1 MSEKNSKK
9 KDKKEVSI
17 FEKETNKLFPEFKK
31 ILLDKEKHFK
41 KVKDIAIK
49 LSNGKCLGFYILPSY
64 EMKNNVPT
72 PNFNDVTL
80 TFIFDDLENP
90 LFNFSSEIFF
100 KNHFNEL
107 FERVK
112 TKDPNVFDIVLKDD
126 KSIKFK
132 STTIA
137 NIRENCFDSIYSD
150 LVELSKSII
159 YEDDRN
165 FLMALKSIEIHK
177 GATLQKFEKYV
188 VAYVGAGS
196 WLRGEK
202 SNDFDVF
209 IIIDD
214 TDVKQMPRLQV
225 KDQLTKII
233 WQLSYDVANL
243 TGVQIHI
250 QVYLLTDFWDALKD
264 AHPVIFTFL
273 RDGVPFYDRGIYTS
287 WKELLKLGKVKPSQ
301 EAIDMHMNAGSQL
314 VDFAKKTFSSLIT
327 NNIYWAVLNPSQAIL
342 MLKGYNPTTPKE
354 TIKMFEEVLLK
365 KEKIISQKELDILK
379 TIVKTYKGIEHNK
392 ELIIKGQDIDK
403 FLEDTEYYLKK
414 IKKLFEDITDEKVKE
429 SFSKLFEEFEDAL
442 KNLFE
447 SEKKKE
453 INFLVKKL
461 NLDYIKTSKI
471 PSFVE
476 SSIKNIL
483 KTKKDFDTKKVTI
496 TEINKCIKELKVI
509 IKEIKNLKEDMKL
522 TFFQNQKRMFFRCEK
537 NRSYELFKFDKVI
550 YIYNFEENKIFEN
563 KENKF
568 VETKKI
574 LDNFSHID
582 KFESI
587 ELNENLINLIKKSF
601 KIEKIKL

>member
-1 MSEKNSKK
+1 MLTTP
-9 KDKKEVSI
+9 KDK
-17 FEKETNKLFPEFKK
+17 LA
-31 ILLDKEKHFK
+31 L
-41 KVKDIAIK
+41 
-49 LSNGKCLGFYILPSY
+49 
-64 EMKNNVPT
+64 
-72 PNFNDVTL
+72 
-80 TFIFDDLENP
+80 
-90 LFNFSSEIFF
+90 
-100 KNHFNEL
+100 
-107 FERVK
+107 
-112 TKDPNVFDIVLKDD
+112 
-126 KSIKFK
+126 
-132 STTIA
+132 
-137 NIRENCFDSIYSD
+137 IREQKLI
-150 LVELSKSII
+150 E
-159 YEDDRN
+159 
-165 FLMALKSIEIHK
+165 LKSIEIHK

-243 TGVQIHI
+243 TGIQIHI

-392 ELIIKGQDIDK
+392 ELIIKGQDIDG

-414 IKKLFEDITDEKVKE
+414 IKQLFEDITDEKVKE
-429 SFSKLFEEFEDAL
+429 SFSKLFEEFEDSL

-447 SEKKKE
+447 SERKKE

-496 TEINKCIKELKVI
+496 TEINKCIKELKVA